1 MTHLTDFG
9 FQCTK
14 GIPLTQAVGVLGLQ
28 DYKTQV
34 RMLQYFSSLPSTKPT
49 PCMAREEHRIS
60 EVEELVAGELL
71 TNLTQPAEDK
81 HLQAGEKR
89 PMSPPSGL

>member
-1 MTHLTDFG
+1 M
-9 FQCTK
+9 
-14 GIPLTQAVGVLGLQ
+14 PLTQAMGVLGLQ
-28 DYKTQV
+28 DYKTEV
-34 RMLQYFSSLPSTKPT
+34 RMLQYFSSLPSAEPT

-71 TNLTQPAEDK
+71 TNLMQPAEDK
-81 HLQAGEKR
+81 HLQAGERR